1 MVSERR
7 TKDLFASFTDENADF
22 NPDLVRVA
30 LMDSYKK
37 GCKDTAKGTC
47 AVIGIACVLKFAYKL
62 WTKKRNKKNEKEQE
76 YFIYIDKD
84 GKEIKVPKEQVIF

>member
-7 TKDLFASFTDENADF
+7 TKDLFASLADKNVDF

-30 LMDSYKK
+30 LMDSYEK

-47 AVIGIACVLKFAYKL
+47 TVIGIAYVLKFAYKI
-62 WTKKRNKKNEKEQE
+62 WTKRQEKKKEKE
-76 YFIYIDKD
+76 YFVYIDKD
-84 GKEIKVPKEQVIF
+84 GNEIKVPKEQVVF